1 MKKFLR
7 QCRRRLIALSHNCCL
22 PNRHFN
28 AQRTTHTISSPSSPS
43 FSPHAH
49 SPSMGCW
56 GKRQLLKAKMSW
68 AGLIPR
74 HSFIVLV
81 HTYTHTHTLSLPLA
95 QSLSLSLTQSL
106 TRGCTTLVF
115 LGISCCCSVAL
126 PTFLLFL
133 AIFTTFIVMLLLL
146 FLLF

>member
-1 MKKFLR
+1 MSAKPPF
-7 QCRRRLIALSHNCCL
+7 
-22 PNRHFN
+22 
-28 AQRTTHTISSPSSPS
+28 QRTTHNAHHLFSFFSFFFSSCTLSKHGLLGKKAVIKSENELS
-43 FSPHAH
+43 RLNTSTLLYCTCPHLH
-49 SPSMGCW
+49 
-56 GKRQLLKAKMSW
+56 
-68 AGLIPR
+68 
-74 HSFIVLV
+74 
-81 HTYTHTHTLSLPLA
+81 THTHTLSTTR
-95 QSLSLSLTQSL
+95 SISLSLTQSL